1 MMFVRPAVNTDLPDL
16 AAAAQHLDSVN
27 LPHDQSKL
35 REVIQRSER
44 SFAAVAGARAT
55 GATRAGATAPGP
67 RAALAAAAT
76 PGPDVTP
83 TPLTAETAV
92 GPGEFLFVMVDRDDR
107 GHERVV
113 GSSMIFAQHGSRR
126 APHSFFDVIEEER
139 YSETLDR
146 HFRHKILRMGY
157 NYDGLTELGGL
168 VLLPAFRGHP
178 ERLGKTLVFVRFLY
192 IALFRGHFR
201 DQMVSELM
209 PPLEPDGTSLL
220 WESLGRHFTGLSY
233 QEADRLSRENKEF
246 IRALFPQDPI
256 YATLLPPAA
265 QERIGQVGPHTKAV
279 EKMLT
284 GAGFRYAQRID
295 PFDGGPHFHAR
306 TDELIPIRKARRAR
320 VEHIDATPPAE
331 ASPGAPARSAIVAV
345 SRPNAPHFIAVRSPI
360 DESDVATQPGRDG
373 DRGRGAGVRLPAAIA
388 ALLGVVPGDEVGL
401 LPL

>member
-1 MMFVRPAVNTDLPDL
+1 MLFVRPAVISDLPDL

-27 LPHDQSKL
+27 LPHDEAKL
-35 REVIQRSER
+35 REVIRRSNAA
-44 SFAAVAGARAT
+44 FATVNE
-55 GATRAGATAPGP
+55 
-67 RAALAAAAT
+67 LT
-76 PGPDVTP
+76 PGPAPLDVTP
-83 TPLTAETAV
+83 TPLSMTAGAEN
-92 GPGEFLFVMVDRDDR
+92 GGQYLFVMVERESR
-107 GHERVV
+107 GPERVI

-126 APHSFFDVIEEER
+126 APHSYFDVFDDER

-146 HFRHKILRMGY
+146 HFRHKVLRIGY

-168 VLLPAFRGHP
+168 VLLPEFRGHP
-178 ERLGKTLVFVRFLY
+178 DRLGKSLVFVRFLY
-192 IALFRGHFR
+192 IALHRAQFR

-220 WESLGRHFTGLSY
+220 WEALGRHFTGLSY

-265 QERIGQVGPHTKAV
+265 QALIGQVGPNTKAV

-284 GAGFRYAQRID
+284 SAGFRYAQRID

-306 TDELIPIRKARRAR
+306 TDEVVPIRTTRRVR
-320 VEHIDATPPAE
+320 VRAVGSPPAGE
-331 ASPGAPARSAIVAV
+331 AS
-345 SRPNAPHFIAVRSPI
+345 
-360 DESDVATQPGRDG
+360 
-373 DRGRGAGVRLPAAIA
+373 IA
-388 ALLGVVPGDEVGL
+388 ALVATVRPQPPFFLALRAQVTLGPGGLVLPDAAAELLGVSLGDEVGV